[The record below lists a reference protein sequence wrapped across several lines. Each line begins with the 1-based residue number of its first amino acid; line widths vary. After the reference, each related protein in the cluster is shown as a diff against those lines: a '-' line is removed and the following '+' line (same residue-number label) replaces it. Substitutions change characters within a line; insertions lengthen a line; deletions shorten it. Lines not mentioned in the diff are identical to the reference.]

1 MKNINITALV
11 LLTVIFAGC
20 RQGKMADSPDA
31 ELVFREQG
39 NEIIR
44 AIAAKDFERYRRS
57 GGDASGIA
65 AGEDF
70 LSSCQDME
78 SRMGRMEKVEFLTL
92 LETPGV
98 VNLVFRIGFCRK
110 TSDGKSVKHQ
120 QLFQLVF
127 GKVDGKSQLL
137 GMRIM

>member
-1 MKNINITALV
+1 MKKINIAVSV
-11 LLTVIFAGC
+11 LLMVIFAGC
-20 RQGKMADSPDA
+20 RQGKMADSPDT

-39 NEIIR
+39 NEIIQ
-44 AIAAKDFERYRRS
+44 AIASKDFKRYQRS

>member
-1 MKNINITALV
+1 MKLFNITILFLAALI
-11 LLTVIFAGC
+11 LAGC
-20 RQGKMADSPDA
+20 RQGKLPAETGSDA
-31 ELVFREQG
+31 AFRQQG

-44 AIAAKDFERYRRS
+44 AIAARDFDRYQRN

-70 LSSCQDME
+70 LSSCEDME
-78 SRMGRMEKVEFLTL
+78 NRMGKVEAVEFLTA

-98 VNLVFRIGFCRK
+98 VNLVYRIGFIRK
-110 TSDGKSVKHQ
+110 TAGGKDLKHQ
-120 QLFQLVF
+120 QLFQLIF
-127 GKVDGKSQLL
+127 GRVDGKSRLL

>member
-1 MKNINITALV
+1 MKYIHIAISV
-11 LLTVIFAGC
+11 LIAAIVAGC
-20 RQGKMADSPDA
+20 RQGKMPDTP
-31 ELVFREQG
+31 ETNLVFREQG

-70 LSSCQDME
+70 LSSCKDME

>member
-1 MKNINITALV
+1 MKNINIAALV
-11 LLTVIFAGC
+11 LLTVLCAGC
-20 RQGKMADSPDA
+20 RQGKMPDA
-31 ELVFREQG
+31 PETVFREQG
-39 NEIIR
+39 NEIIQ